1 MVNFGNKLKTLRTEK
16 KLTQKQLADRVG
28 LATSAISSY
37 EAGSRY
43 PTYEILIKFSRIF
56 HVTTDYL
63 LGIKDT
69 RTLDLSD
76 LQDDDIEILSLLA
89 DKLRRK

>member
-1 MVNFGNKLKTLRTEK
+1 MNLGNKLKSLRTEK

-56 HVTTDYL
+56 HVSTDYL
-63 LGIKDT
+63 SGIKDT

-76 LQDDDIEILSLLA
+76 LQEGDIEILSLLA

>member
-1 MVNFGNKLKTLRTEK
+1 MNFGNKLKTLRTEK

-56 HVTTDYL
+56 HVTNDYL
-63 LGIKDT
+63 LVIKDT